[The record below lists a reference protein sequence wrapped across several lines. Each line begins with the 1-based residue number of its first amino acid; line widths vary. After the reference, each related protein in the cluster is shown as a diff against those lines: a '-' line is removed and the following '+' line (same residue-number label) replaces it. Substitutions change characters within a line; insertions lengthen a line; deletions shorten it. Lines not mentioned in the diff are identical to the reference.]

1 LEVIMTLSISTY
13 GTGIK
18 GVILFRMDAPQITG
32 DENMRQG
39 IVLNVADIPELINEL
54 KEWLPEGWTCE
65 ECEMTI
71 FSADGVSTQHAS
83 FCSLRTENV
92 S

>member
-1 LEVIMTLSISTY
+1 MSLSISTY

-39 IVLNVADIPELINEL
+39 IVLNVSDIPELIDEL
-54 KEWLPEGWTCE
+54 KEWLP
-65 ECEMTI
+65 
-71 FSADGVSTQHAS
+71 
-83 FCSLRTENV
+83 
-92 S
+92 